1 MTHCA
6 YPHPSSMKSIN
17 AVSRLTGAVL
27 PFLFLQLSFADPLHK
42 APGDASSWQHAD
54 SGWLFPR
61 QVNDLTRLAP
71 PYTID
76 GNNDVG
82 ARYERVANGRRVT
95 ATVEIYAAD
104 SAAAEANLEN
114 ARSAL
119 ERDAAN
125 TVAQPETPFAVE
137 NTQITAGIRITR
149 ISAPGSAPSQ
159 ATLYF
164 FQSPSWTVKIRTAAD
179 TPDERVAKEL
189 DEFVRAQHWERLG
202 TDAGIH

>member
-1 MTHCA
+1 
-6 YPHPSSMKSIN
+6 MKSIN
-17 AVSRLTGAVL
+17 AVSRVAGAVL
-27 PFLFLQLSFADPLHK
+27 PFLVLQLCFADPLHK

-54 SGWLFPR
+54 SGWLFPN
-61 QVNDLTRLAP
+61 QVNDFKRLAP

-82 ARYERVANGRRVT
+82 ARYEHVANGRRVT

-114 ARSAL
+114 ARAAL

-125 TVAQPETPFAVE
+125 AVAQPETSFAVE
-137 NTQITAGIRITR
+137 NTQITAGIKITR
-149 ISAPGSAPSQ
+149 VSAPGSEPSQ
-159 ATLYF
+159 AALYF
-164 FQSPSWTVKIRTAAD
+164 FQSPSWIVRIRTAAD
-179 TPDERVAKEL
+179 SLDESVAKEL

>member
-1 MTHCA
+1 
-6 YPHPSSMKSIN
+6 MKSIN
-17 AVSRLTGAVL
+17 AVSRLAGAVL
-27 PFLFLQLSFADPLHK
+27 PFLFLQQSFADPLHK

-61 QVNDLTRLAP
+61 QVNDFKRLAP

-82 ARYERVANGRRVT
+82 ALYEQVADGRRTT
-95 ATVEIYAAD
+95 ATIDIYAAD
-104 SAAAEANLEN
+104 SAAEEARLAN
-114 ARSAL
+114 ARAAL
-119 ERDAAN
+119 ERDAADA
-125 TVAQPETPFAVE
+125 VAQPETSFAVRSM
-137 NTQITAGIRITR
+137 QITAGIRMAR

-159 ATLYF
+159 TTLYF
-164 FQSPSWTVKIRTAAD
+164 FQSPSWIVRIRTAAD
-179 TPDERVAKEL
+179 TLDESAAEEL